1 MDDTAKQAVPPR
13 EGELNVPASKLPS
26 PQEPGDFRA
35 SFHWRVFRIMAE
47 FVEGWQFI
55 TDFRNTVS
63 ILGSARFSSDNPWYQ
78 EARKLGSLLAKA
90 GIGVVTGGGPGIM
103 EGGNRGA
110 YEGGGD
116 SVGINIQLP
125 FEQRVNP
132 YVTQSA
138 GFYYFF
144 VRKVMLF
151 YTAQAYVFFPG
162 GFGTLDEFFELVTLI
177 QTKKVDKES
186 VPVIAVGREY
196 WGPLLEHINTTVYGK
211 YQAIDKEDMNI
222 YHLVDSA
229 EEAFEIIRNSP
240 PRKEI
245 YY

>member
-1 MDDTAKQAVPPR
+1 
-13 EGELNVPASKLPS
+13 
-26 PQEPGDFRA
+26 
-35 SFHWRVFRIMAE
+35 MAE
-47 FVEGWQFI
+47 FVEGWQFV
-55 TDFRNTVS
+55 TDYKNTVS
-63 ILGSARFSSDNPWYQ
+63 VLGSARFKQDNPWYQ
-78 EARKLGSLLAKA
+78 EARKLGHLLAED

-125 FEQRVNP
+125 SEQRVNP
-132 YVTQSA
+132 YVTRSA

-162 GFGTLDEFFELVTLI
+162 GFGTLDEFFELVTLV

-186 VPVIAVGREY
+186 VPVIVVGKDY
-196 WGPLLEHINTTVYGK
+196 WAPLLEYIEKDVYDRYK
-211 YQAIDKEDMNI
+211 TIDKEDMNI
-222 YHLVDSA
+222 YHMVDTA
-229 EEAFEIIRNSP
+229 EEAFDIIKRFP